1 MNSLKKASTFFSIP
15 TVKHFLFWLGV
26 YTYFIGTVNMDYYSG
41 YQEIIERYA
50 IYVLC
55 QVIVAYTCLCFLI
68 PRFLTLKKNIQF
80 AMSLLLL
87 LVVVFVVFV
96 GLHEYYHF
104 PKYFEADDNS
114 IYDSNKIFWKKL
126 LNLRIFLGKSAIMLT
141 PTILLVIAKFYKE
154 KQTYLQLNEQKKST
168 ELSVLKHQ
176 LNPHFL
182 FNTLNSLYA
191 LSINKSDEAPEVIAK
206 LSEMLDYMLYGCNDK
221 YVSLKKE
228 IELIENYL
236 ALEKVRYDER
246 VAISFNKN
254 VEPNV
259 RIAPL
264 ILLTFIENAF
274 KHGVSQELKKAYI
287 HIKISIEE
295 TFIQFDIT
303 NSIAKNRAYA
313 KKETIGLTNVKKQL
327 ELLYLDNYSLDLK
340 EETNCFN
347 VRLKLPVK

>member
-1 MNSLKKASTFFSIP
+1 
-15 TVKHFLFWLGV
+15 
-26 YTYFIGTVNMDYYSG
+26 
-41 YQEIIERYA
+41 
-50 IYVLC
+50 
-55 QVIVAYTCLCFLI
+55 
-68 PRFLTLKKNIQF
+68 
-80 AMSLLLL
+80 
-87 LVVVFVVFV
+87 
-96 GLHEYYHF
+96 
-104 PKYFEADDNS
+104 
-114 IYDSNKIFWKKL
+114 
-126 LNLRIFLGKSAIMLT
+126 MLT

-254 VEPNV
+254 VEPDV